1 MRFILLTAGVMLVV
15 FLGLLIDAQSRT
27 PVSRPA
33 ERSEPES
40 ICASGRIEGAT
51 PEIELRPRLAGR
63 IVDLLVQEGQTVRK
77 GEVLLRL
84 DDQQYRHE
92 VALARAE
99 LKLAESQLERR
110 VNGAR
115 SQERAEAVAMYQA
128 KLAELERAELSWRR
142 VSELRQ
148 SRAVSQQEADDQRTL
163 VASLRGE
170 VAAAKA
176 RMELLQAPAR
186 ADEVEMDKARIEA
199 AKVKVQVAEVE
210 LGRAELRAPRDGQ
223 ILKLHV
229 EAGELTGPDSTKPAV
244 VMTDTSRLHVRA
256 FVEELDAPRVKLG
269 MTATI
274 HADGLPGKEFKGRVI
289 RLSPRMSHKED
300 FSDQPTE
307 RHDVKT
313 REVWLELLAQGT
325 EEKLGYQMAGSAG
338 LVVGLPVDVIVDPDS
353 VLSDSPKPPE
363 SEGSGHEATPASQ
376 LQPLAQP
383 APLPASETIRPPPA
397 YPAQSV
403 HDRDRSGRHVRM
415 RASGP
420 RVCSCSRVWDGFL
433 TG

>member
-1 MRFILLTAGVMLVV
+1 MRFMLLTAGVTLVV

-33 ERSEPES
+33 EQSVPES
-40 ICASGRIEGAT
+40 ISASGRIEGAT
-51 PEIELRPRLAGR
+51 PEIELRTRLAGR
-63 IVDLLVQEGQTVRK
+63 IVELLAVEGQCVHQ
-77 GEVLLRL
+77 GDLLLRL

-99 LKLAESQLERR
+99 LKLAEAQLARR

-115 SQERAEAVAMYQA
+115 SQERAEAAAMYQA

-148 SRAVSQQEADDQRTL
+148 ARAVSQQEADDQRTL

-186 ADEVEMDKARIEA
+186 ADEVDMDKARIEA
-199 AKVKVQVAEVE
+199 AKAKVQMAEVE

-229 EAGELTGPDSTKPAV
+229 EAGELTGPDSTKPPV
-244 VMTDTSRLHVRA
+244 VMADTSRLHVRA

-274 HADGLPGKEFKGRVI
+274 HADGLPGKEFQGRII
-289 RLSPRMSHKED
+289 RLSPRLSRKEL
-300 FSDQPTE
+300 FSDDPNE
-307 RHDVKT
+307 RQDVKT
-313 REVWLELLAQGT
+313 REVWIELLAQGT

-338 LVVGLPVDVIVDPDS
+338 LVVGLPVDVVIDPDS
-353 VLSDSPKPPE
+353 VPSDSPQPPG
-363 SEGSGHEATPASQ
+363 SEGSGHEAA
-376 LQPLAQP
+376 P
-383 APLPASETIRPPPA
+383 APPTSTPRTTGTLAS
-397 YPAQSV
+397 V
-403 HDRDRSGRHVRM
+403 
-415 RASGP
+415 
-420 RVCSCSRVWDGFL
+420 
-433 TG
+433 